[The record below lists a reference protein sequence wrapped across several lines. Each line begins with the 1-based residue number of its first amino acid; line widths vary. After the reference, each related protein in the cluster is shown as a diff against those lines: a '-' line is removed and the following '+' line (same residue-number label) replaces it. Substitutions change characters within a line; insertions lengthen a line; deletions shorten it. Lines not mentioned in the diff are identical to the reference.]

1 MKNITDYIN
10 ILLMILLGDSDLIK
24 LWWETPNAAFD
35 NKCPK
40 DVDENAVKH
49 YLEGHCFGK

>member
-1 MKNITDYIN
+1 MNSITDYLN
-10 ILLMILLGDSDLIK
+10 MLLMVLLDDSALIK

-40 DVDENAVKH
+40 DVDENTVKN
-49 YLEGHCFGK
+49 YLEGYCFGK